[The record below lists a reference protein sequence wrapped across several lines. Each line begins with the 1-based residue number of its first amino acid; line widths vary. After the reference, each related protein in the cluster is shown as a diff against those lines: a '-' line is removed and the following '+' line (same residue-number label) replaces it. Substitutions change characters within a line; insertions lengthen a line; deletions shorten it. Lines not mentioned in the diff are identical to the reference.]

1 MSRLALLLVALPASA
16 QQTIHLPAE
25 DHWLVADFED
35 VYRIGSPLGA
45 EWEQFGYVRKV
56 AFDGVRRLYVFD
68 GQDGRLFVVGT
79 DGTLGRAAWWPSS
92 SGTSRGLETV
102 AVKRVPRE
110 VN

>member
-25 DHWLVADFED
+25 
-35 VYRIGSPLGA
+35 
-45 EWEQFGYVRKV
+45 
-56 AFDGVRRLYVFD
+56 FD
-68 GQDGRLFVVGT
+68 GQAWRLFVVGT

-92 SGTSRGLETV
+92 TGTSRGLETV
-102 AVKRVPRE
+102 VVKWAPRE